1 MTPIHPDGVTLND
14 YVDDALPGAERAA
27 VETHLT
33 SCTECRGTVAGL
45 RSVIAA
51 ASALEPTEP
60 PRRTW
65 MRIERELRARPVAT
79 RAPWRPWLA
88 AAAVL
93 ALALA
98 TTFAGLKLAGVWP
111 KPPAPGLTAVV
122 PASDAEAIQA
132 ELTLALQH
140 YQNAVAGLE
149 RIASDGKGSLDPQTA
164 STLEKNLA
172 VVDQAISESRAA
184 LKAQPD
190 SEPAQQS
197 LLESFKSKIAL
208 LQDTVALINEMR
220 KGNDAGAG
228 RLVTG
233 LKQKG
238 T

>member
-14 YVDDALPGAERAA
+14 YVDDALPAQERTA
-27 VETHLT
+27 VEAHLAT
-33 SCTECRGTVAGL
+33 CGACRDIVAGL
-45 RSVIAA
+45 R
-51 ASALEPTEP
+51 T
-60 PRRTW
+60 
-65 MRIERELRARPVAT
+65 RIERELRHRPAAT
-79 RAPWRPWLA
+79 RALWRPWLA
-88 AAAVL
+88 AAA
-93 ALALA
+93 ALLVALGA
-98 TTFAGLKLAGVWP
+98 TFIGLRRAGVWP
-111 KPPAPGLTAVV
+111 KPPAAGVAAVV

-132 ELTLALQH
+132 ELSLAMQH

-164 STLEKNLA
+164 ATLEKNLA

-220 KGNDAGAG
+220 KGNDAGPSG
-228 RLVTG
+228 LVTG

>member
-1 MTPIHPDGVTLND
+1 MTPFHPDGVTLND
-14 YVDDALPGAERAA
+14 YVDDALPAGERTA
-27 VETHLT
+27 VDTHIT
-33 SCTECRGTVAGL
+33 SCAECRGIVAGL

-51 ASALEPTEP
+51 ASALEPAEP

-65 MRIERELRARPVAT
+65 ARIERELRPRHIGT

-88 AAAVL
+88 AAAAL

-111 KPPAPGLTAVV
+111 KPPASALTAVV

-132 ELTLALQH
+132 ELLLALQH

-164 STLEKNLA
+164 ATLEKNLA

-220 KGNDAGAG
+220 KGNDAGAS

>member
-14 YVDDALPGAERAA
+14 YVDDALPPQERTA
-27 VETHLT
+27 VDTHLAT
-33 SCTECRGTVAGL
+33 CASCREIIAGL

-51 ASALEPTEP
+51 ASSLKPVDP
-60 PRRTW
+60 PNRAWT
-65 MRIERELRARPVAT
+65 RIERELRIRPVGT
-79 RAPWRPWLA
+79 RAPWWPWLA
-88 AAAVL
+88 TAA

-98 TTFAGLKLAGVWP
+98 TAGGLRLAGVWP
-111 KPPAPGLTAVV
+111 KPPASGVAAVV

-132 ELTLALQH
+132 ELSLAMQH

-164 STLEKNLA
+164 ATLEKNLA

-220 KGNDAGAG
+220 KGNEAGAG
-228 RLVTG
+228 GLVTG

>member
-14 YVDDALPGAERAA
+14 YVDDALPAQERTAI
-27 VETHLT
+27 ETHLAT
-33 SCTECRGTVAGL
+33 CAACREIVGGL

-51 ASALEPTEP
+51 ASALKPVDP
-60 PRRTW
+60 PSRTW
-65 MRIERELRARPVAT
+65 TRIERELRIRPAGT
-79 RAPWRPWLA
+79 RGRWRPWLA
-88 AAAVL
+88 AAAAL
-93 ALALA
+93 ALALG
-98 TTFAGLKLAGVWP
+98 TTFGGLKLAGVWP
-111 KPPAPGLTAVV
+111 KPPASDLTAVA
-122 PASDAEAIQA
+122 PASDAEAVQA
-132 ELTLALQH
+132 ELQLALQH

-164 STLEKNLA
+164 ATLEKNLS

-197 LLESFKSKIAL
+197 LLESFKSKIVL

-220 KGNDAGAG
+220 KGNNAG
-228 RLVTG
+228 LVTG

>member
-1 MTPIHPDGVTLND
+1 MTLIHPDGVTLND
-14 YVDDALPGAERAA
+14 YVDDALPSQERTAVDAHLATCAA
-27 VETHLT
+27 
-33 SCTECRGTVAGL
+33 CREIVAGL

-51 ASALEPTEP
+51 ASALRPVDP
-60 PRRTW
+60 PSRTW
-65 MRIERELRARPVAT
+65 TRIERELRVRPAGT
-79 RAPWRPWLA
+79 RAPWWPWLA
-88 AAAVL
+88 AAA

-98 TTFAGLKLAGVWP
+98 TAGGLRLAGVWP
-111 KPPAPGLTAVV
+111 KPPVSDVAAVV

-132 ELTLALQH
+132 ELSLAMQH

-164 STLEKNLA
+164 ATLEKNLA

-228 RLVTG
+228 GLVTG